1 MASGADR
8 ISGLPEGVLHHIL
21 SLLPAQD
28 AVRTCVLAQSW
39 RHHWRSAPALRLAGC
54 AGWAGGA
61 YTFGP
66 FVDALLRARRGGGG
80 APLDSVDFDLDVD
93 LDLGRYDV
101 PKMERHVNG
110 WLRRA
115 LRRQVRD
122 LRFRVSVAPRLTC
135 ALEDRPLASEHLT
148 RLELV
153 GVKGNAG
160 VLDFSCCPA
169 LEELRMEDCDVGS
182 TEMLSPSL
190 KRLRI
195 RYCIFYCNFRTGMSF
210 PSLVSFEFI
219 TNAGRV
225 PMLDSMPCL
234 ETATVRFDYLYDD
247 RCRNGR
253 LDDCGD
259 ASCYGCYYY
268 HAPDDY
274 DCVFLEGLTE
284 VTDLTLSAY
293 PDLYV
298 FNRDLELCPA
308 FSKLKTLVLSKWFVP
323 DELSA
328 LTWFLH
334 NAPLLEKLTLKPSKV
349 RSKLMKRVRRY
360 KPLEQSIAASH
371 RQIVEIICEDVNEI
385 LLKILKVLKANG
397 IPQEKIRIQ
406 CSAGYNFVSTEVE
419 ME

>member
-1 MASGADR
+1 
-8 ISGLPEGVLHHIL
+8 
-21 SLLPAQD
+21 
-28 AVRTCVLAQSW
+28 
-39 RHHWRSAPALRLAGC
+39 
-54 AGWAGGA
+54 
-61 YTFGP
+61 
-66 FVDALLRARRGGGG
+66 
-80 APLDSVDFDLDVD
+80 
-93 LDLGRYDV
+93 
-101 PKMERHVNG
+101 
-110 WLRRA
+110 
-115 LRRQVRD
+115 
-122 LRFRVSVAPRLTC
+122 
-135 ALEDRPLASEHLT
+135 
-148 RLELV
+148 
-153 GVKGNAG
+153 
-160 VLDFSCCPA
+160 
-169 LEELRMEDCDVGS
+169 
-182 TEMLSPSL
+182 
-190 KRLRI
+190 
-195 RYCIFYCNFRTGMSF
+195 
-210 PSLVSFEFI
+210 
-219 TNAGRV
+219 
-225 PMLDSMPCL
+225 MLDSMPCL

-371 RQIVEIICEDVNEI
+371 LQIVEIICEDVNEI